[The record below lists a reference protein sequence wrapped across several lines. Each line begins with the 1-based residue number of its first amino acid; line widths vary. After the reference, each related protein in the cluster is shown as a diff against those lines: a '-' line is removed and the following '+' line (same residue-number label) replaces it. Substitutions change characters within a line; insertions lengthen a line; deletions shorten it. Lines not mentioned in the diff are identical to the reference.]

1 MIYEGQGND
10 FEEAATA
17 GVTHGMDD
25 EQQVFKRAK
34 RTVDV
39 LHRARKMEKTIR

>member
-1 MIYEGQGND
+1 MVFEGND
-10 FEEAATA
+10 VEEAAQV
-17 GVTHGMDD
+17 GVSHGMDD

-39 LHRARKMEKTIR
+39 LHRARKMEKAIR